1 MKKDKRIKPKRIV
14 SLLLVFAVTVAMIP
28 AGPFSVTEEAFA
40 VQNDNEVK
48 VDGGVKLGG
57 YGSTSFYYDCDTK
70 TVCNTAPES
79 GSYALE
85 QRLKLRDTVK
95 ETNPGCK
102 IVLIVDENSEK
113 EVARKVRQAKKDGR
127 IDQFI
132 YGSISASYLV
142 ALMDTL

>member
-1 MKKDKRIKPKRIV
+1 MKRIGKIRSKKIL
-14 SLLLVFAVTVAMIP
+14 SLLLILVMAAAVLPSDLLT
-28 AGPFSVTEEAFA
+28 VTEEAFA
-40 VQNDNEVK
+40 VQNDDEVK

>member
-40 VQNDNEVK
+40 VQNGDEVK
-48 VDGGVKLGG
+48 VDGDVELGG
-57 YGSTSFYYDCDTK
+57 FSQKFYYDCATK
-70 TVCNTAPES
+70 TVCDTVPES

-132 YGSISASYLV
+132 YGSISAAYLV